1 MAVASQGCRSV
12 PYCRHH
18 PEQTA
23 LYQIVQQHLETY
35 LALAGEDDWDAQRVP
50 AYVEREFRRY
60 LECGI
65 LAYGFARARC
75 PDCGHD
81 FLVAFSCKG
90 RGLCPSCNA
99 RRMAETAAHLVDHV
113 IPPLPVRQW
122 VLSVPKRLR
131 WYLER
136 EPRAISA
143 VLHILLRV
151 IEAHLRQ
158 GSGAGLHARFGAVSF
173 IHRFGASLNRHVHYH
188 CCVIDGV
195 FEPAEEAGDDPQAVR
210 FRPASALTPAAVVA
224 IAEQVRVRVLRWFAR
239 SGLIERDDVREM
251 LAWENS
257 GFSLD
262 AAVRVGAHD
271 RAGLERLLRYCA
283 RPPFALER
291 LELLDAERVVYRLPK
306 PQHDGTTALSLTPL
320 ELIDHLAA
328 LIPPPRRHRHRYHG
342 VLAPNS
348 PLRAAAVVLGRDLTD
363 DPSASAELPAPSPAP
378 APNARSP
385 ARYLWVMLLAR
396 LFESLPLVCPN
407 CGADMRIIAFVTE
420 AVPVQRILAHI
431 GEPTEPPP
439 IAPARGPPAW
449 DDAPEP
455 APDWDPLQQP
465 ESDFEFDQ
473 RIAW

>member
-1 MAVASQGCRSV
+1 MAVASQGCGPC
-12 PYCRHH
+12 PYRRRH

-23 LYQIVQQHLETY
+23 LYQVVQQHLETY
-35 LALAGEDDWDAQRVP
+35 LAIAGEDDWDAQRVP
-50 AYVEREFRRY
+50 AYVERQFRRY

-65 LAYGFARARC
+65 LAHGFARARC

-90 RGLCPSCNA
+90 CGLCPSCNA

-136 EPRAISA
+136 EPQAVTA

-151 IEAHLRQ
+151 IEAQLRRS
-158 GSGAGLHARFGAVSF
+158 SGASSHARFGAVNF

-188 CCVIDGV
+188 CCVINGV
-195 FEPAEEAGDDPQAVR
+195 FETIEDAGEFPQSVR
-210 FRPASALTPAAVVA
+210 FLPAAELTPEAVAV

-239 SGLIERDDVREM
+239 SGLIEADDVREM

-291 LELLDAERVVYRLPK
+291 LELIGAERVVYRLPK
-306 PQHDGTTALSLTPL
+306 PQRGGSTALILTPL

-328 LIPPPRRHRHRYHG
+328 LIPPPRRHRHRHRYHG
-342 VLAPNS
+342 VLAPNYLLS
-348 PLRAAAVVLGRDLTD
+348 LPEAYWNVLPGEPVLCRRRV
-363 DPSASAELPAPSPAP
+363 PSALGDNHSV
-378 APNARSP
+378 R
-385 ARYLWVMLLAR
+385 
-396 LFESLPLVCPN
+396 
-407 CGADMRIIAFVTE
+407 
-420 AVPVQRILAHI
+420 
-431 GEPTEPPP
+431 
-439 IAPARGPPAW
+439 
-449 DDAPEP
+449 
-455 APDWDPLQQP
+455 
-465 ESDFEFDQ
+465 
-473 RIAW
+473 

>member
-1 MAVASQGCRSV
+1 
-12 PYCRHH
+12 
-18 PEQTA
+18 
-23 LYQIVQQHLETY
+23 
-35 LALAGEDDWDAQRVP
+35 
-50 AYVEREFRRY
+50 
-60 LECGI
+60 
-65 LAYGFARARC
+65 
-75 PDCGHD
+75 
-81 FLVAFSCKG
+81 
-90 RGLCPSCNA
+90 
-99 RRMAETAAHLVDHV
+99 
-113 IPPLPVRQW
+113 
-122 VLSVPKRLR
+122 
-131 WYLER
+131 
-136 EPRAISA
+136 

-158 GSGAGLHARFGAVSF
+158 GSGAGSQARFGAVSF

-188 CCVIDGV
+188 CCIVDGV
-195 FEPAEEAGDDPQAVR
+195 FEPVEDAGEIPQSVR
-210 FRPASALTPAAVVA
+210 FLPAAELTPEAVAA

-239 SGLIERDDVREM
+239 SGLIERDDIREM

-306 PQHDGTTALSLTPL
+306 PQRDGTTALSLTPL

-378 APNARSP
+378 APNTRSP

-396 LFESLPLVCPN
+396 VFESLPLVCPN

-420 AVPVQRILAHI
+420 AVPVQRILGHI

-455 APDWDPLQQP
+455 APDWDILQQP